1 MIDPLTSFS
10 SGIKKGIKAWLCVCR
25 ALISRGQ
32 IKFWSPKS
40 PFSDSSLGPGGQQG
54 QVRRSAGRTAMPP
67 TQSLIHG
74 NPAPKLIP
82 RPDFRVDH
90 GSSWII
96 MVHLP
101 SSHRCFRGKS
111 MVSAGISWRPHDL
124 STPVAWLLVTPGL
137 GLAVSRSRG
146 LDLRRSR
153 SSRRS
158 SEVRCA
164 AMQKNAE
171 GGDVSDI

>member
-1 MIDPLTSFS
+1 MIDPLTPFS

-40 PFSDSSLGPGGQQG
+40 PFSDSSLGPGGQKG

-82 RPDFRVDH
+82 RPDYRVDH

-96 MVHLP
+96 MDHHG
-101 SSHRCFRGKS
+101 SSWIIYHPATGVFTENPWFQPG
-111 MVSAGISWRPHDL
+111 SAGGLMIFPLPWR
-124 STPVAWLLVTPGL
+124 GF
-137 GLAVSRSRG
+137 
-146 LDLRRSR
+146 
-153 SSRRS
+153 
-158 SEVRCA
+158 
-164 AMQKNAE
+164 
-171 GGDVSDI
+171 